1 MRLRIISIVLLLFS
15 GKCFGQWTDE
25 QKTLA
30 ALSMAALAVDYG
42 QTKYISAPN
51 SGFHEMNP
59 MLPRHPTM
67 NQVNRH
73 FILTPLIAYLILD
86 NISSDDR
93 TTALK
98 VITIMQVG
106 VVAHNF
112 SLGIGIRF

>member
-1 MRLRIISIVLLLFS
+1 MLLFS

-59 MLPRHPTM
+59 MLPEHPTM
-67 NQVNRH
+67 KQVNRH
-73 FILTPLIAYLILD
+73 FVLVPLVTYLVLD
-86 NISSDDR
+86 NISSEHR
-93 TTALK
+93 TTALR
-98 VITIMQVG
+98 VLTIMQVG
-106 VVAHNF
+106 VVAHNV
-112 SLGIGIRF
+112 SIGIGVRF